1 MEIKTQVEILNE
13 IANKLGDT
21 SPDEMITESQALQN
35 ILDHMDG
42 GGGGASDM
50 FFIVEV
56 HYNEDDSIEC
66 EYKSWSDLTQ
76 AVNENYGKMLVLKE
90 SYSNGDD
97 PQYHFAEFENVGIY
111 YSNIQYWN
119 DEHDNYFCSVTKYGY
134 KFPFNPADPIEY
146 KGYGYQWSVTT
157 FDPFD

>member
-42 GGGGASDM
+42 GGGGGASDM
-50 FFIVEV
+50 FFVVEI

-66 EYKSWSDLTQ
+66 EYKTWSDLGQ
-76 AVNENYGKMLVLKE
+76 AVNENYGKMLVLKV
-90 SYSNGDD
+90 SYSSGDD
-97 PQYHFAEFENVGIY
+97 PEYHFAELNHQGLFYTVVNY
-111 YSNIQYWN
+111 QN
-119 DEHDNYFCSVTKYGY
+119 DDCSVTEYGY

>member
-50 FFIVEV
+50 FFVVEI
-56 HYNEDDSIEC
+56 HCNEDDSIEC

-76 AVNENYGKMLVLKE
+76 AINENGNKILVLKV
-90 SYSNGDD
+90 SYSNGDA
-97 PQYHFAEFENVGIY
+97 PEYHFAELKNVGLY
-111 YSNIQYWN
+111 YSNTNYRN
-119 DEHDNYFCSVTKYGY
+119 DEQDNYFCSVVEYGY
-134 KFPFNPADPIEY
+134 HFPFNPADSITY
-146 KGYGYQWSVTT
+146 NGFGYSWSVTT